1 MSILTRAAVYTVRI
15 AVVIAT
21 TPVLVGAAAA
31 SATATLAGWELWQLT
46 GSPLSAEAS
55 PLEAEYREL
64 PATRGVGAKNG
75 QRGSRGTLGAAAR
88 GAAPVA

>member
-1 MSILTRAAVYTVRI
+1 MSIFTRAAVYTVRI
-15 AVVIAT
+15 AVVIGT

-31 SATATLAGWELWQLT
+31 SATATLAGWELRQLT

-55 PLEAEYREL
+55 PLKAEYREL
-64 PATRGVGAKNG
+64 HATRGVGAKNG
-75 QRGSRGTLGAAAR
+75 QRGRRGTLGTAAR

>member
-1 MSILTRAAVYTVRI
+1 VSILTRAAVYTVRI

-64 PATRGVGAKNG
+64 PATRGVGAKPG